1 MPCHGR
7 AYGATGPRRSF
18 PSLCRRPPARASRL
32 GALSAHE
39 SVPDDSWFPK
49 VGAAARMEDRAKGEA
64 GVSGNLDEL
73 RGRMLARRR
82 RSRLRSTAAGSL
94 VLAAVV
100 SGMGFAA
107 VLLWQQVGSPKPVA
121 GHAASSIQAD

>member
-1 MPCHGR
+1 MRGQAER
-7 AYGATGPRRSF
+7 ET
-18 PSLCRRPPARASRL
+18 
-32 GALSAHE
+32 
-39 SVPDDSWFPK
+39 
-49 VGAAARMEDRAKGEA
+49 

-82 RSRLRSTAAGSL
+82 RSRLRSTAVGSL
-94 VLAAVV
+94 VLVAVV

-107 VLLWQQVGSPKPVA
+107 VLLWQQVGFLNLVA